1 MSQFDKIS
9 HFSRL
14 PIVDLQNPGLP
25 HNGVMVKLSE
35 TCRKNYF
42 KGDACKKHYDSLA
55 EGSYDRKTLVQCPYG
70 FASIEFHAGDVSAA
84 LTGFIPSARLG
95 GPAERILAKR
105 HKEVKVDSEVVLDSI
120 LKLKE
125 VGRRYQEIEAEARQ
139 RLYSVEEEVKKRL
152 DEVELKVAQKFSMA
166 LHEIRKLNRTVVQTA
181 ERMCLQER
189 PSSPETASPA
199 LVTIW
204 KTAAMMSKQFDA
216 IEILANES
224 LINLP
229 VKDQSLLYR
238 VFDKC
243 VRVFQFQPDPRR
255 IFMQAPP
262 GYSPKILVCEKTFP
276 IIPTSLI
283 SNALKYSIP
292 DSEIRVILGPDG
304 DFCEVIVIS
313 QSKGQQLLDD
323 SIFARGVRAS
333 EDKEGSGMGL
343 YVAQLVAG
351 QHGTKIRV
359 ESHPSGNNTV
369 KYIFKVRFRTIR

>member
-1 MSQFDKIS
+1 MTQFEKIS
-9 HFSRL
+9 SFSRL
-14 PIVDLQNPGLP
+14 PIVDLQKPGLP
-25 HNGVMVKLSE
+25 QNGVLITLSE
-35 TCRKNYF
+35 TCRKNYS
-42 KGDACKKHYDSLA
+42 KGPACKQHYEALA
-55 EGSYDRKTLVQCPYG
+55 RENHDRKKLVQCPYG
-70 FASIEFHAGDVSAA
+70 FASIGFRAGDVSAA
-84 LTGFIPSARLG
+84 LTGFIPSPRLG

-105 HKEVKVDSEVVLDSI
+105 HKEIKLDTEVVFDSI

-125 VGRRYQEIEAEARQ
+125 VGHRYQEIDMEARQ

-152 DEVELKVAQKFSMA
+152 DEVELKVSQKFSMA

-181 ERMCLQER
+181 ERMCLEER
-189 PSSPETASPA
+189 PSSPESASPA
-199 LVTIW
+199 PVTIW
-204 KTAAMMSKQFDA
+204 KTAEMMSKQFDA

-243 VRVFQFQPDPRR
+243 VRVYQYQPGSRR
-255 IFMQAPP
+255 IFMQSPP
-262 GYSPKILVCEKTFP
+262 GYIPKILVCEKTFP

-292 DSEIRVILGPDG
+292 ESEIRVILGPDG
-304 DFCEVIVIS
+304 EFCEVIVIS
-313 QSKGQQLLDD
+313 QSKGQQRLDD

-333 EDKEGSGMGL
+333 QDKEGSGMGL

-359 ESHPSGNNTV
+359 ESHLSGNNTV
-369 KYIFKVRFRTIR
+369 KHIFKVRFRTIR